1 MEQIGRR
8 GTRKAGSD
16 PAHTTS
22 NAGFSRS
29 ALPSTGFVLH
39 WILPTCGVFLLVTWL
54 ATHANWSFIKDLD
67 FSVIYTYRTALLQ
80 GLLNTI
86 LITFFSLLL
95 GLVLGFAF
103 ACLAYFPFPPLRWL
117 IAAYIEILR
126 DVPLVVALFWIHFA
140 LPVVTGISTSA
151 FESGFIAMALQ
162 SSAYLADAARAGIQA
177 IPRGQWDAADAL
189 GFTRIWKWID
199 IVLPQALKIM
209 IPPLANIALGYFKAS
224 AVLALLSVGE
234 LTTVAVRVSNYTF
247 KPIETFTVVG
257 FVYLSLGYLLSL
269 MTFRLERVFK
279 IAQS

>member
-1 MEQIGRR
+1 MEQIGEPGSREAAEDPQRMAGDTRR
-8 GTRKAGSD
+8 FAR
-16 PAHTTS
+16 PAS
-22 NAGFSRS
+22 
-29 ALPSTGFVLH
+29 GFVLH
-39 WILPTCGVFLLVTWL
+39 WILPSCGALLVVAWL
-54 ATHANWSFIKDLD
+54 ATQVNWSFVRELD
-67 FSVIYTYRTALLQ
+67 FSVIYTYRVALLQ

-103 ACLAYFPFPPLRWL
+103 ACLAYVPLAPLRWF
-117 IAAYIEILR
+117 IAAYIEVLR

-162 SSAYLADAARAGIQA
+162 SSAYLADVARAGIQA
-177 IPRGQWDAADAL
+177 IPKGQWDAADAL
-189 GFTRIWKWID
+189 GLSRLWKWFD
-199 IVLPQALKIM
+199 IVLPQALKII

-234 LTTVAVRVSNYTF
+234 LTTVAARISNYTF

-257 FVYLSLGYLLSL
+257 IVYLALGYILSS
-269 MTFRLERVFK
+269 MTFRLEK
-279 IAQS
+279 IFRTAQS